1 MKTVAQGTTFF
12 KLASSNEATLRQ
24 IARYTA
30 RFGVS
35 CVQVRKITEGGFD
48 RCDAE
53 VLGHFGL
60 LGEPEAIGACLAQ
73 LVEELAADVD
83 GRLADFEYAVRKVK
97 GEDIPLHCEDRIDDT
112 YKRLVREDVEAIAC
126 ERERL
131 AELTIAETPV
141 NGGVPA

>member
-12 KLASSNEATLRQ
+12 KLAASNEATMRQ

-35 CVQVRKITEGGFD
+35 CVQVRRIDERGFSLD
-48 RCDAE
+48 DADAQ
-53 VLGHFGL
+53 GHFGL

-83 GRLADFEYAVRKVK
+83 GRLADFEYAVRKAK
-97 GEDIPLHCEDRIDDT
+97 GEEIPLHCEDRIDDT
-112 YKRLVREDVEAIAC
+112 YKRLVREDVEAMVPPA
-126 ERERL
+126 REE
-131 AELTIAETPV
+131 ATA
-141 NGGVPA
+141 